1 MAPASS
7 AAARRA
13 AALPDPRR
21 GSAAPDRQQAPR
33 KPPLRVLSPAP
44 RSKPRRGNRVLMAVS
59 ALLVV
64 GSLMAVV
71 VADDVI
77 AQGQVQ
83 LSAAQQQVNS
93 LTNTH
98 RELQTGVSMQKAPQ
112 MVVSVA
118 ENQLGMVS
126 PGQITDL
133 PQVPLTTPLPVPQT
147 APNPAP
153 ATPAST
159 SPSSSTSNAAPN

>member
-1 MAPASS
+1 M
-7 AAARRA
+7 
-13 AALPDPRR
+13 L
-21 GSAAPDRQQAPR
+21 
-33 KPPLRVLSPAP
+33 LL
-44 RSKPRRGNRVLMAVS
+44 VS

-71 VADDVI
+71 VADDVV

-83 LSAAQQQVNS
+83 LSSVQQQVNS

-98 RELQTGVSMQKAPQ
+98 RELQTGVSVQQAPQ

-133 PQVPLTTPLPVPQT
+133 PQVSLATPLPVPQT
-147 APNPAP
+147 APLPAP
-153 ATPAST
+153 APSPTST
-159 SPSSSTSNAAPN
+159 SSTPTAAPN